1 MSSLCRRKA
10 DDRTSSVFLVTRP
23 LMSAVISRA
32 EKPQAPRVSIA
43 MGANTKSPDL
53 ANSTYMYFSLF
64 LFSAGAA
71 AAASAAAVIVF
82 CCHNVYFSLNIKL
95 GYMKIHD
102 GRLLNTKS
110 SRCFQKKKKKKFPTY
125 LPQFFRACYRK
136 HKTFFWPKCFL
147 PLSEF

>member
-71 AAASAAAVIVF
+71 AASAAAVIVF

-110 SRCFQKKKKKKFPTY
+110 SRCFLKKKKKKIPY
-125 LPQFFRACYRK
+125 LPTSIF
-136 HKTFFWPKCFL
+136 
-147 PLSEF
+147 